1 MVDHISSH
9 RLDPHRL
16 DTVFHALSDA
26 TRRAM
31 LLRLEVEEQTVTA
44 LAEPF
49 SISLAGASKHIKV
62 LEQAGLIEREV
73 RGRTHLCRLAPQPLA
88 EAMAW
93 LRTYERF
100 WTARLDDLERAL
112 IEDET
117 LPKDS
122 NP

>member
-9 RLDPHRL
+9 RLDPQRL
-16 DTVFHALSDA
+16 DSVFHALSDA

-31 LLRLEVEEQTVTA
+31 LLRLEAEEQTITA

-62 LEQAGLIEREV
+62 LEQAGLIRREV
-73 RGRTHLCRLAPQPLA
+73 RGRTHLCRLAPEPLA
-88 EAMAW
+88 EAMEW
-93 LRTYERF
+93 LSTYQRF

-112 IEDET
+112 IADET
-117 LPKDS
+117 LPKETDR
-122 NP
+122 

>member
-1 MVDHISSH
+1 MVDHISPPNPDS
-9 RLDPHRL
+9 HRL

-31 LLRLEVEEQTVTA
+31 LLRLEAEEQTVTA

-62 LEQAGLIEREV
+62 LEQAGLIQREV

-88 EAMAW
+88 EAMEW
-93 LRTYERF
+93 LSTYQRF

-117 LPKDS
+117 LPKDI

>member
-1 MVDHISSH
+1 MVDHIS
-9 RLDPHRL
+9 PNRL

-31 LLRLEVEEQTVTA
+31 LLRLEAEEQTVTA

-62 LEQAGLIEREV
+62 LEQAGLIQREV

-93 LRTYERF
+93 LSTYQRF

-117 LPKDS
+117 LPKEADR
-122 NP
+122 